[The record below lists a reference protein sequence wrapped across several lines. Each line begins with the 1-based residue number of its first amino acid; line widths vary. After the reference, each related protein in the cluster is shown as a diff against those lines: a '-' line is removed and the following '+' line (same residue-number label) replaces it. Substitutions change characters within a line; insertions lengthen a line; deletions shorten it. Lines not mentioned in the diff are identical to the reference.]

1 MRLYC
6 GVVVSGLRSA
16 GARSGHQRLP
26 QAPNETHVG
35 TAGFKTPAV
44 ADSGGPGVDATTVHA
59 CLDRIRCDRICSVAP
74 DHWCL
79 DRVDAPAILLSFLP
93 RIYFGRVREKR
104 LSEVQR
110 AWPDGIRD
118 LVASISSGMS
128 LQRAVEQLAISGPEP
143 LQFAFERFAFL
154 ARTLGAIP
162 ALEVVKEELADPTS
176 DRVIEVLILAQER
189 GGAIVPDILRDLAA
203 ATTQDMWT
211 LEEIQTQQLEQKI
224 NARAV
229 FVLPWFVLIA
239 ITLRDG
245 PFRDFYRSGAGIVIV
260 ALGAILSGF
269 GIWLVTRLSDEP
281 TEARVFGGAASQDPA

>member
-1 MRLYC
+1 MRLIAALSSATFVVLALGLATNVIPRHRTRRTSAPQVSTRQQWLIQAGLDLTPQQFMLASIAS
-6 GVVVSGLRSA
+6 GVIAFILLLLITGVWTVSA
-16 GARSGHQRLP
+16 
-26 QAPNETHVG
+26 
-35 TAGFKTPAV
+35 
-44 ADSGGPGVDATTVHA
+44 
-59 CLDRIRCDRICSVAP
+59 
-74 DHWCL
+74 
-79 DRVDAPAILLSFLP
+79 APAILLSFVP

-104 LSEVQR
+104 LTEVQR
-110 AWPDGIRD
+110 SWPDGIRD

-154 ARTLGAIP
+154 ARTLGVTP

-189 GGAIVPDILRDLAA
+189 GGAIVPDILRDLAG
-203 ATTQDMWT
+203 ATTRDMWT

-239 ITLRDG
+239 ITLREG
-245 PFRDFYRSGAGIVIV
+245 PFREFYRSGAGVLIV
-260 ALGAILSGF
+260 AIGATLSGF

-281 TEARVFGGAASQDPA
+281 TEARVFGGAASGDAV